1 MSSSKPFYADWLERY
16 EGLVKKHPND
26 VRVAVE
32 SLSMLTF
39 FIPGRFGDVELI
51 SEASYVVLNLLELY
65 HGRILDA
72 SRALTAG
79 PLWHWR
85 SFLTVLQETG
95 VVLEMMSLSRGGEKG
110 RWKFIFTI
118 ESIKALVRL
127 HLVLSGEASV
137 GGARVLADGGRF
149 STPLRRPDG
158 SQSPGDSPSRRQ
170 NRDVVDAHVRQWR
183 RDRYNTSLEGL
194 KRESTLSQGKYRLL
208 LGESLHVFR
217 PVAYVA
223 LRRKLGASSWIPWL
237 VSGIIDIFS
246 LRYSNDGVQKCKKMD
261 LKVGTSDVNTSP
273 RAEFQRRQMLLL
285 MYFMREPFYS
295 MLTGRVAKSVLGTFA
310 KIPLV
315 GFFFEYFLEM
325 LEYMKRYYFFW
336 SGS

>member
-1 MSSSKPFYADWLERY
+1 MSFSRPFYEEWIERY
-16 EGLVKKHPND
+16 EGIVKKHPND

-51 SEASYVVLNLLELY
+51 SEASYVLLNLMELY
-65 HGRILDA
+65 HGRILDP
-72 SRALTAG
+72 SRTLTAG

-95 VVLEMMSLSRGGEKG
+95 VVLEMLSLSRGGERG
-110 RWKFIFTI
+110 RWKSIFTI
-118 ESIKALVRL
+118 ESVKALVRL
-127 HLVLSGEASV
+127 HLVLSGEGSV
-137 GGARVLADGGRF
+137 GGIHVLADGGRF
-149 STPLRRPDG
+149 SPPLRHASG
-158 SQSPGDSPSRRQ
+158 SLSPRDSPLRRQ
-170 NRDVVDAHVRQWR
+170 NRDAVDAHVRQWR

-194 KRESTLSQGKYRLL
+194 TRESMRSQGKYRLL
-208 LGESLHVFR
+208 LGESLHVLR

-223 LRRKLGASSWIPWL
+223 LRRRLGASSWIPWL

-246 LRYSNDGVQKCKKMD
+246 LRYSNDGVERCKKMG
-261 LKVGTSDVNTSP
+261 LKVSTSDINAST
-273 RAEFQRRQMLLL
+273 REEFHRRQMLLL

-295 MLTGRVAKSVLGTFA
+295 LLTGRVAKSVLGTIA

-336 SGS
+336 SAS